1 MCGEYTDSFYVRYPS
16 FGTPNDSC
24 GFFLFRRHS
33 HTHIHTRTHIHTHTH
48 TLSLSLSLTQT
59 RAHTKKLT
67 RGRDAYTANKV
78 HAIPLESS
86 WVMTCAYA
94 PSGNMVACGGL
105 DNMCSIFNI
114 SGDSGAQV
122 CSRMD
127 TVRGSDSVLSLCRTS
142 TISTDSKDINSHL

>member
-1 MCGEYTDSFYVRYPS
+1 MFDILRLAHPTIPVAFSS
-16 FGTPNDSC
+16 FGATV
-24 GFFLFRRHS
+24 
-33 HTHIHTRTHIHTHTH
+33 TRTYTHAHTYIHTHTH
-48 TLSLSLSLTQT
+48 THTHTHSLSLSLTQT
-59 RAHTKKLT
+59 LAHTKKLT